1 MTVNRRKKTTTIKP
15 VKHWYLFRKKGCK
28 YFGAYQLTGSE
39 YASIHDNTEV
49 LGPVTSPLHALIAV
63 NKYVYHFFR
72 KESSM
77 HLAEILVKVR
87 AALSKAEYD
96 YSNGKKGDCAFA
108 LSGLGLLLHKELPG
122 GDSFVAYT
130 EPEPVQ
136 QESVDP
142 ENRVN

>member
-1 MTVNRRKKTTTIKP
+1 MTTNRRKKTTTRKP

-28 YFGAYQLTGSE
+28 YFGAYQLTGAE
-39 YASIHDNTEV
+39 YASIHENTEV

-77 HLAEILVKVR
+77 HIAHIIVTTRAMLAH
-87 AALSKAEYD
+87 AEFS
-96 YSNGKKGDCAFA
+96 YSVNDKGNSAIF
-108 LSGLGLLLHKELPG
+108 LGQLKTFLCEELPG
-122 GDSFVAYT
+122 MTESAEAA

-136 QESVDP
+136 RDSLAA